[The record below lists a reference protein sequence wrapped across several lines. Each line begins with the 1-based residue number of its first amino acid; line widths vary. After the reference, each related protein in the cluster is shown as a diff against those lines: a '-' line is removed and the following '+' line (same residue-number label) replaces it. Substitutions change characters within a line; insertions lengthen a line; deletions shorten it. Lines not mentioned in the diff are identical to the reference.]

1 MKKKGVKMKFSC
13 NKTTLLKSLNMVLKA
28 VSIRTPLPILKGIL
42 LEINEDKLKISASDL
57 NITIEN
63 TIKISSEGNASMVI
77 AGRTFIDIIKKL
89 PGNDISFEYNE
100 SNGNLSIKSINV
112 VFNLTT
118 ISGNEFPKTLTD
130 NEYLNEDNSITI
142 ASEVL
147 NDLIKKTSFSASI
160 EESRGILTGV
170 LVEFYNEGIRMVA
183 IDGLRLA
190 MSEAKINNKVNE
202 SIIIPAKNINDI
214 SKLIV
219 ENAGEVDIVK
229 LYIFENKV
237 ILKIGMTLIL
247 VRCMEGEYIP
257 YNQLLKQEDNI
268 KLIVNRENILE
279 SIERAAL
286 ISRER
291 KHNRI
296 KLNIEKNNMRVI
308 AKSDEGEYKE
318 DIYVDS
324 EGENID
330 IDFNFKYMLDA
341 LKAADTENILMKMEG
356 SEAGAVITSPEK
368 EEYNRF
374 KYLVL
379 PLKLI

>member
-1 MKKKGVKMKFSC
+1 MKFSC

-42 LEINEDKLKISASDL
+42 LEINQDKLKISASDL

-190 MSEAKINNKVNE
+190 MSEAKINNKINE

-356 SEAGAVITSPEK
+356 SEAGAVITSLEK